1 MRAMPK
7 ERDAIA
13 RLFRRA
19 LQPRP
24 DRAEVERDAVE
35 RLVSR
40 AIRQR
45 ERRELRR
52 AIRAVFTRLVSQ
64 LRRQG
69 WTTAGAGECAEC
81 GNDRPYDP
89 FWSKLRP
96 QYATCP
102 RGHRLHVE
110 CLHLRTLDKE
120 LDVEALCPRCLA
132 ASHRPT
138 SPDP

>member
-1 MRAMPK
+1 MPN

-24 DRAEVERDAVE
+24 DPEDVERNAVE

-40 AIRQR
+40 AMRQR

-52 AIRAVFTRLVSQ
+52 AIRAVFARLVVQ

-69 WTTAGAGECAEC
+69 WTTAGASVCAEC
-81 GNDRPYDP
+81 ANDRPHHS

-96 QYATCP
+96 QYVTCP

-110 CLHLRTLDKE
+110 CLHLRTIDNE

-132 ASHRPT
+132 A
-138 SPDP
+138 

>member
-1 MRAMPK
+1 MPK
-7 ERDAIA
+7 ERDVIA
-13 RLFRRA
+13 ALFRRA

-40 AIRQR
+40 AMRQH
-45 ERRELRR
+45 ERQELRR
-52 AIRAVFTRLVSQ
+52 AIRAVFARLVLQ

-69 WTTAGAGECAEC
+69 WTTARDGKCAEC
-81 GNDRPYDP
+81 ANDGPYDT

-96 QYATCP
+96 QYMTCP
-102 RGHRLHVE
+102 RGHRVHVE
-110 CLHLRTLDKE
+110 CLHLHAVKGD

-132 ASHRPT
+132 A
-138 SPDP
+138 